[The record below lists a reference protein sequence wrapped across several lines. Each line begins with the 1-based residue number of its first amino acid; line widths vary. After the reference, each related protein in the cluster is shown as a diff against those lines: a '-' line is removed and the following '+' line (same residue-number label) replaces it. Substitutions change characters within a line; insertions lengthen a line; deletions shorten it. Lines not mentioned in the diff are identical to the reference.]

1 MLVSPSRL
9 IAIYDKYDIIIVQ
22 TTRPS
27 RGAAMKTHKLIIP
40 LLLVSLLLVS
50 CGLLSNFGVRVITPS
65 NNIISENRDVSGF
78 SAIEFSTFGKLNIVQ
93 GDTESLNLSGPDNLV
108 PEITTTVNNG
118 TLVIKTRDNISVT
131 TLGIDRMLTFT
142 IVVKDLTSLDLSGAG
157 DVQVETLSSPS
168 MNLSM
173 SGAGRVQMN
182 QLSTNNL
189 QVDLSGSDLKLQT
202 ASINISG
209 LGSATVWV
217 TDQLSGEISGAGS
230 VSYYGSPQTSTS
242 SSGLGQFKS
251 LGNK

>member
-1 MLVSPSRL
+1 
-9 IAIYDKYDIIIVQ
+9 
-22 TTRPS
+22 
-27 RGAAMKTHKLIIP
+27 MKTHKLIIP

-189 QVDLSGSDLKLQT
+189 QVDLSGLGSLDISGNASQATIDISGAGGVNASDLKLQT

>member
-1 MLVSPSRL
+1 
-9 IAIYDKYDIIIVQ
+9 
-22 TTRPS
+22 
-27 RGAAMKTHKLIIP
+27 
-40 LLLVSLLLVS
+40 
-50 CGLLSNFGVRVITPS
+50 VITPS

-131 TLGIDRMLTFT
+131 TLSGDRMLTFT

-168 MNLSM
+168 MDLSM
-173 SGAGRVQMN
+173 SGAGRVRMN
-182 QLSTNNL
+182 QLTTNNL
-189 QVDLSGSDLKLQT
+189 QVDLSGLGSLDISGNASQATIDISGAGGVNASDLKLQT

-251 LGNK
+251 LGSK